1 MAHHRCALARTL
13 AGGIIL
19 AAAAVGV
26 ASAAMAD
33 PLVLQGST
41 TFSRRLMEPF
51 QGEIEAMTGH
61 QLTVIP
67 NKSTPGL
74 IALIEGRAHM
84 AMLSAPLETEIELLQ
99 KSMPGLQFDKLR
111 SFEVAR
117 TRVAIAVHH
126 GNPVRAATLGQVTQ
140 ILLGRIDN
148 WSTLGGP
155 HLPMR
160 VILVGGG
167 GGVTVAVE
175 AALLSG
181 RHAEAPNKVY
191 VKTPMQLIQVV
202 EQEPGAIGFAQLA
215 LVRQRK
221 NIELTTDRPIEQL
234 LYLVTV
240 GEPTPAMRSVID
252 AARSVAAK
260 AM

>member
-1 MAHHRCALARTL
+1 MAHRRYAPARTL
-13 AGGIIL
+13 ARGIL
-19 AAAAVGV
+19 TAAAVGV
-26 ASAAMAD
+26 ASAALAD

-126 GNPVRAATLGQVTQ
+126 GNPVRAATLAQVTQ
-140 ILLGRIDN
+140 ILEGRIDD
-148 WSTLGGP
+148 WRALGGP
-155 HLPMR
+155 DLPMR

-167 GGVTVAVE
+167 GGATVA
-175 AALLSG
+175 
-181 RHAEAPNKVY
+181 AEAPLLNGKHAGAPTRAY
-191 VKTPMQLIQVV
+191 VKTRKGLIQVH
-202 EQEPGAIGFAQLA
+202 EQ
-215 LVRQRK
+215 
-221 NIELTTDRPIEQL
+221 
-234 LYLVTV
+234 
-240 GEPTPAMRSVID
+240 
-252 AARSVAAK
+252 
-260 AM
+260 